1 MACRL
6 LCENGVGLRFGDELS
21 RADRDPARGWIKW
34 GADNLLVR
42 AVARLPARL
51 RTKLLAAF
59 LIVVVLLVVVALL
72 GLRELGQTNSRAKS
86 IRALQTQTAA
96 YQNLAMHAGAVEDLV
111 APCASARLGQV
122 IPGTNGCPIDRTLRL
137 TFSGL
142 GVATGLAF
150 KPAPDQAA
158 TFAGIQRDYRQ
169 LNQDLATIER
179 SSRRSVALYRRATTL
194 ANGVRVAAA
203 SLAARTNRQADALVV
218 QNQQSY
224 ASRRDLVIGV
234 AAGAVFLALLL
245 GLLLSWS
252 VAGPIQRIRSR
263 LTKIAS
269 GDFSDHVEVYN
280 RDEIGDLAANVNLMN
295 DELRSTLEELDEKS
309 RELEHQKDVAE
320 AATEAKS
327 AFLATMSH
335 ELRTPMNAII
345 GMSELLLGTELNS
358 EQRGFAQVVESSG
371 ESLLGIINNILDF
384 SKIEAGGLELEER
397 PFLVRDCVEAAL
409 DIVAPSAAKK
419 GIEVAALVDP
429 ETPEAVV
436 GDSLRLRQILVN
448 LFTNAIKF
456 TEEGEVVLSV
466 DPAPPKD
473 GMGTLSFAVRDTGV
487 GIPADRMDRL
497 FKSFSQVDASTTRR
511 YGGTGLG
518 LAISKRLVGLMGGE
532 ISVESEVGVGTTFQ
546 FTIAAEV
553 TDATELGDAFMRR
566 ADLRGKR
573 LLAVDDN
580 ATNREVIRR
589 QAASW
594 GMIPRDTES
603 PIEAL
608 EWIRRGDPF
617 DVAVLDM
624 QLPERSGLSVAREIR
639 CHRDAQQ
646 LPLVMLSSLGVRP
659 QDDDVIDEFAA
670 FLTKPIKASQLYDT
684 LTEAIGGTVP
694 GLRAGR
700 EEPTSAP
707 SELQILLAEDNEV
720 NQRLALL
727 VLEKLGYRAD
737 VAGNGVQAIAAL
749 RERRY
754 DIVLMDVEM
763 PELDGLEA
771 SRRIHAEWRDQRP
784 WIIAMTANALQGD
797 REKCLEAGMDDYLSK
812 PIRSEELAA
821 ALARSGPA
829 TTDGERELQ
838 DTKTPEDPTRATGD
852 GDVLDPAAL
861 AQLRETTGDA
871 SLMSEL
877 IDAFLQNAPGLV
889 EEVAGDEAEKVRRA
903 AHTLKSNA
911 RTFGATELAD
921 LCQELEER
929 ARAGELDR
937 THELAQR
944 IKEKYQR
951 AAAALVAASAAAT

>member
-1 MACRL
+1 
-6 LCENGVGLRFGDELS
+6 V
-21 RADRDPARGWIKW
+21 RGRINW
-34 GADNLLVR
+34 GADNPVVR
-42 AVARLPARL
+42 AVARLPAKL

-72 GLRELGQTNSRAKS
+72 GLRELGQTNSRAQS
-86 IRALQTQTAA
+86 IRTFQTQTAA
-96 YQNLAMHAGAVEDLV
+96 YQNLAMHAGAFGDLV
-111 APCASARLGQV
+111 APCASATSGLV
-122 IPGTNGCPIDRTLRL
+122 IPGKNGCPIDRTLRI
-137 TFSGL
+137 TFARL
-142 GVATGLAF
+142 GTAMNLGF
-150 KPAPDQAA
+150 KPASDDAA
-158 TFAGIQRDYRQ
+158 RFALIQRDYRQ

-179 SSRRSVALYRRATTL
+179 SSGRSVALYRRAATL
-194 ANGVRVAAA
+194 TDLVRAQAA
-203 SLAARTNRQADALVV
+203 SLAAKTNREADALVV
-218 QNQQSY
+218 QNQDSY
-224 ASRRDLVIGV
+224 AGRRDLVIGV
-234 AAGAVFLALLL
+234 SAGAVFLALLL
-245 GLLLSWS
+245 GLLISWS

-263 LTKIAS
+263 LAKIAS
-269 GDFSDHVEVYN
+269 GDFSDHVEVEN
-280 RDEIGDLAANVNLMN
+280 RDEIGELAVNVNLMN
-295 DELRSTLEELDEKS
+295 DELRRTLQELDEKS

-345 GMSELLLGTELNS
+345 GMSELLLGTDLTS

-384 SKIEAGGLELEER
+384 SKIEARGLELEER

-409 DIVAPSAAKK
+409 DIVAPNATKK

-456 TEEGEVVLSV
+456 TEEGDVVLSV
-466 DPAPPKD
+466 EPASAKD
-473 GMGTLSFAVRDTGV
+473 GIGRLAFAVRDTGI

-497 FKSFSQVDASTTRR
+497 FRSFSQVDASTTRR

-518 LAISKRLVGLMGGE
+518 LAISKRLVELMSGE
-532 ISVESEVGVGTTFQ
+532 ISVESEVGVGTTFR
-546 FTIAAEV
+546 FTIVAKA
-553 TDATELGDAFMRR
+553 TDAAELGDAFMQR

-589 QAASW
+589 QANSW
-594 GMIPRDTES
+594 GMIPRDTGS
-603 PIEAL
+603 PVEAL
-608 EWIRRGDPF
+608 QWIARGDPF

-624 QLPERSGLSVAREIR
+624 QMPEMSGMTLARELR
-639 CHRDAQQ
+639 RHRDAEQ
-646 LPLVMLSSLGVRP
+646 LPLVMLSSLGARP
-659 QDDDVIDEFAA
+659 QDDDVIGEFTA

-684 LTEAIGGTVP
+684 LTKAVGGVVP
-694 GLRAGR
+694 DVGAER
-700 EEPTSAP
+700 EEPISAG
-707 SELQILLAEDNEV
+707 SEVRILLAEDNEV

-727 VLEKLGYRAD
+727 LLEKLGYRAD
-737 VAGNGVQAIAAL
+737 VAGNGVEALGAL
-749 RERRY
+749 RERHY

-771 SRRIHAEWRDQRP
+771 SRRIHAEWRDKRP

-797 REKCLEAGMDDYLSK
+797 REKCLDAGMDDYLSK
-812 PIRSEELAA
+812 PIRTPELAA

-829 TTDGERELQ
+829 VSDGDHDARDAKAL
-838 DTKTPEDPTRATGD
+838 DDSDPGTGD
-852 GDVLDPAAL
+852 DGVLDPAAL
-861 AQLRETTGDA
+861 AQLRETAGDA
-871 SLMSEL
+871 SLMREL

-889 EEVAGDEAEKVRRA
+889 GELAADEAEVVRRA

-921 LCQELEER
+921 LCQKLEER
-929 ARAGELDR
+929 ARAGELDAGP
-937 THELAQR
+937 ELARQ
-944 IKEKYQR
+944 IEEKYER
-951 AAAALVAASAAAT
+951 AAAALGAVRAAAA

>member
-1 MACRL
+1 
-6 LCENGVGLRFGDELS
+6 V
-21 RADRDPARGWIKW
+21 RGRIKW
-34 GADNLLVR
+34 GTDNPLVR
-42 AVARLPARL
+42 AVARLRTKL

-59 LIVVVLLVVVALL
+59 LVVVALLVVVAVL
-72 GLRELGQTNSRAKS
+72 GLRELGLTNSRAQS
-86 IRALQTQTAA
+86 IRSLQTHTAA
-96 YQNLAMHAGAVEDLV
+96 YQNLAMHASAFGDLV
-111 APCASARLGQV
+111 APCASATSGQA
-122 IPGTNGCPIDRTLRL
+122 IPGKDGCPIDRTLRT
-137 TFSGL
+137 TFASVGR
-142 GVATGLAF
+142 ATSLAF
-150 KPAPDQAA
+150 KPAPDEAA
-158 TFAGIQRDYRQ
+158 SFALIQRDYGQ

-179 SSRRSVALYRRATTL
+179 SSGRPAALYRRATRL
-194 ANGVRVAAA
+194 ADGIRFAAA
-203 SLAARTNRQADALVV
+203 SLAGKTNRQADALVA
-218 QNQQSY
+218 QNQSSY
-224 ASRRDLVIGV
+224 AGRRDLVVGT
-234 AAGAVFLALLL
+234 AAGAVFLAVLL
-245 GLLLSWS
+245 GVLLSSS

-263 LTKIAS
+263 LAKIAS
-269 GDFSDHVEVYN
+269 GDFSDHVEVDN
-280 RDEIGDLAANVNLMN
+280 RDEIGDLAVNVNLMN

-309 RELEHQKDVAE
+309 RELEHQKEVAE

-345 GMSELLLGTELNS
+345 GMSELLLGTDLNH

-384 SKIEAGGLELEER
+384 SKIEAGGLELEDR
-397 PFLVRDCVEAAL
+397 PFLVSDCVEAAL
-409 DIVAPSAAKK
+409 DIVAPNAAKK

-466 DPAPPKD
+466 EPAPPKD
-473 GMGTLSFAVRDTGV
+473 GLGRLAFAVRDTGI

-518 LAISKRLVGLMGGE
+518 LAISKRLVELMGGE
-532 ISVESEVGVGTTFQ
+532 ISVESEVGVGTTFR
-546 FTIAAEV
+546 FTIAAEA
-553 TDATELGDAFMRR
+553 TDAGELRDAFMQR

-589 QAASW
+589 QATSW
-594 GMIPRDTES
+594 GMIPRDTGS
-603 PIEAL
+603 PTEAL
-608 EWIRRGDPF
+608 YWVRRGDPF

-624 QLPERSGLSVAREIR
+624 QMPELSGLTVARELR
-639 CHRDAQQ
+639 RLRDAQQ

-670 FLTKPIKASQLYDT
+670 FLMKPIKASQLYDT
-684 LTEAIGGTVP
+684 LTKAVGGIVP
-694 GLRAGR
+694 DVRVAR
-700 EEPTSAP
+700 DEPISAA
-707 SELQILLAEDNEV
+707 SELQILLAEDNEL

-727 VLEKLGYRAD
+727 LLEKLGYRAA
-737 VAGNGVQAIAAL
+737 VAGNGVEAIAAL

-771 SRRIHAEWRDQRP
+771 SRRIHQEWRDQRP
-784 WIIAMTANALQGD
+784 WIIAMTANAQQGD

-812 PIRSEELAA
+812 PIRTAQLAA
-821 ALARSGPA
+821 ALARSAPA
-829 TTDGERELQ
+829 AGGGEHDLRDAKVL
-838 DTKTPEDPTRATGD
+838 DDSAPATGD

-861 AQLRETTGDA
+861 GQLRETAGDA
-871 SLMSEL
+871 SLIREL
-877 IDAFLQNAPGLV
+877 IDAFLQNAPRLV
-889 EEVAGDEAEKVRRA
+889 GELSGDEAEGVRRA

-911 RTFGATELAD
+911 HTFGATELAD
-921 LCQELEER
+921 LCQTLEGR
-929 ARAGELDR
+929 ARAGELDD
-937 THELAQR
+937 TGELVRQIEANY
-944 IKEKYQR
+944 ER
-951 AAAALVAASAAAT
+951 AAAALGAARAAAT

>member
-1 MACRL
+1 M
-6 LCENGVGLRFGDELS
+6 S
-21 RADRDPARGWIKW
+21 RADRDPARSRIKW
-34 GADNLLVR
+34 GADNPLVR
-42 AVARLPARL
+42 AVARLPANL

-59 LIVVVLLVVVALL
+59 LIVVTLLVVVALL
-72 GLRELGQTNSRAKS
+72 DLRVLGQANSRAQS
-86 IRALQTQTAA
+86 IRALQTRAAA
-96 YQNLAMHAGAVEDLV
+96 YQHLEMQASAFGELI
-111 APCASARLGQV
+111 APCASGTSGQA
-122 IPGTNGCPIDRTLRL
+122 ISGTNGCPIDRTVRR
-137 TFSGL
+137 TFAAIGR
-142 GVATGLAF
+142 ATSLASN
-150 KPAPDQAA
+150 PAPDEAA
-158 TFAGIQRDYRQ
+158 TVALIQRDYRQ
-169 LNQDLATIER
+169 LNQDLAPIER
-179 SSRRSVALYRRATTL
+179 PSGRSVARYRRAATL
-194 ANGVRVAAA
+194 ADQVSVAAGL
-203 SLAARTNRQADALVV
+203 LAGKTNREADALVV
-218 QNQQSY
+218 QNQRSY
-224 ASRRDLVIGV
+224 ESQRNLVIGV

-263 LTKIAS
+263 LAKIAS
-269 GDFSDHVEVYN
+269 GDFSDHVEVDN
-280 RDEIGDLAANVNLMN
+280 RDELGELAVNVNLMN
-295 DELRSTLEELDEKS
+295 DELRSTLEQLDEKS
-309 RELEHQKDVAE
+309 RELEQQKEVAE

-345 GMSELLLGTELNS
+345 GMSELLLATDLTS

-409 DIVAPSAAKK
+409 DIVAPNAAKK

-448 LFTNAIKF
+448 LATNAIKF

-466 DPAPPKD
+466 EPTPPKN
-473 GMGTLSFAVRDTGV
+473 GIAGLAFAARDTGI

-518 LAISKRLVGLMGGE
+518 LAISKRLVELMGGE
-532 ISVESEVGVGTTFQ
+532 ISLESEVGVGTTFR
-546 FTIAAEV
+546 FTIAAEAA
-553 TDATELGDAFMRR
+553 DAAELSAAFMQR

-594 GMIPRDTES
+594 GMIPRDTGS
-603 PIEAL
+603 PAEAL

-624 QLPERSGLSVAREIR
+624 EMPQLSGLTLARELR
-639 CHRDAQQ
+639 RHRDAQQ

-659 QDDDVIDEFAA
+659 QDDVIGEFAA
-670 FLTKPIKASQLYDT
+670 FLMKPIKASQLYDT
-684 LTEAIGGTVP
+684 LTKAVGGIVP
-694 GLRAGR
+694 DVRAGR
-700 EEPTSAP
+700 EEPISAP
-707 SELQILLAEDNEV
+707 SDLQILLAEDNAV
-720 NQRLALL
+720 NQQLALL
-727 VLEKLGYRAD
+727 LLEKLGYRAD
-737 VAGNGVQAIAAL
+737 VAGNGVEAIAAL

-763 PELDGLEA
+763 PELDGLET
-771 SRRIHAEWRDQRP
+771 SRRIHEEWRDQRP

-797 REKCLEAGMDDYLSK
+797 REQCLEAGMDDYLSK
-812 PIRSEELAA
+812 PIRTEELAA
-821 ALARSGPA
+821 ALARSAPA
-829 TTDGERELQ
+829 ARDGDPDLRDAKAL
-838 DTKTPEDPTRATGD
+838 DDSTPATGD

-861 AQLRETTGDA
+861 AQLRETAGDA
-871 SLMSEL
+871 SLMREL
-877 IDAFLQNAPGLV
+877 IDAFLQNAPRLV
-889 EEVAGDEAEKVRRA
+889 GELAGDEADEVRRA

-911 RTFGATELAD
+911 RTFGATDLAD
-921 LCQELEER
+921 LCQRLEER
-929 ARAGELDR
+929 ARTGELDGAGEL
-937 THELAQR
+937 AWQ
-944 IKEKYQR
+944 IEKKYEH
-951 AAAALVAASAAAT
+951 AAAALGAVRAAAT